1 MIQFTFRDQ
10 FIQDYLCACKTKDR
24 NSKTL
29 NYPKA
34 ISDYYKSVKE
44 TESRTF
50 KSVTTSKK
58 NKIYLNLPS
67 QGQQVFT
74 KWSWTY
80 PNSTLMRSK
89 TFCLKSKKPLST
101 VDKIILNNFEKKYLY
116 HAIDDVLYSFK
127 SKPVERDNLLA
138 ILYAPVLALQN
149 HFSID
154 FFDIWIDEISI
165 SKVDKD
171 NKFLANCT
179 SKIEPFSYITLR
191 LVYNKK
197 LLPKKTELFW

>member
-10 FIQDYLCACKTKDR
+10 FIQDYLCPCKTEDC
-24 NSKTL
+24 NNEEL

-34 ISDYYKSVKE
+34 ISDYYKSFEE
-44 TESRTF
+44 T
-50 KSVTTSKK
+50 KSGIMDLKGLDDLYV
-58 NKIYLNLPS
+58 YLPS
-67 QGQQVFT
+67 EGRQVFT
-74 KWSWTY
+74 KWRWTY
-80 PNSTLMRSK
+80 PNPTNMRSK

-116 HAIDDVLYSFK
+116 HAIDDVLYSLK

-138 ILYAPVLALQN
+138 ILYSPVLALQN

-165 SKVDKD
+165 SKVAKD

-179 SKIEPFSYITLR
+179 SKIEPFSYITMT

-197 LLPKKTELFW
+197 LLPKKTETFW

>member
-1 MIQFTFRDQ
+1 MIQFAFRDR
-10 FIQDYLCACKTKDR
+10 FIQDYLCPCKTEDCNNKE
-24 NSKTL
+24 L
-29 NYPKA
+29 NYPKS
-34 ISDYYKSVKE
+34 ISDYYKSFEE
-44 TESRTF
+44 T
-50 KSVTTSKK
+50 KPGIMDLIDLDDLYV
-58 NKIYLNLPS
+58 YLPS
-67 QGQQVFT
+67 EGRQVFT
-74 KWSWTY
+74 KWRWAY
-80 PNSTLMRSK
+80 PNPTSMRAK

-116 HAIDDVLYSFK
+116 HAIDDVLYSLK

-138 ILYAPVLALQN
+138 ILYSPVLALQN

-165 SKVDKD
+165 SKVVKD

-179 SKIEPFSYITLR
+179 SKIEPFSYITMT

-197 LLPKKTELFW
+197 LLPKKTESFW